1 MHPNAF
7 TSATFAEAFVS
18 PRGRGNVRIQLE
30 FSALAAADI
39 YLYSV
44 EFHGMKLAGVVLS
57 MVGFCLVLL
66 PENWPDYLQGHL
78 DGGKTNIPVRQRP
91 RIPNPEPAT
100 HPDLGRQS
108 GRVK

>member
-1 MHPNAF
+1 MNKF
-7 TSATFAEAFVS
+7 LKITSVS
-18 PRGRGNVRIQLE
+18 
-30 FSALAAADI
+30 AADI

-66 PENWPDYLQGHL
+66 PENWPDYLSGALRWRKDKYPSETTTSH
-78 DGGKTNIPVRQRP
+78 
-91 RIPNPEPAT
+91 PEPRT
-100 HPDLGRQS
+100 SYTSRLRTQS